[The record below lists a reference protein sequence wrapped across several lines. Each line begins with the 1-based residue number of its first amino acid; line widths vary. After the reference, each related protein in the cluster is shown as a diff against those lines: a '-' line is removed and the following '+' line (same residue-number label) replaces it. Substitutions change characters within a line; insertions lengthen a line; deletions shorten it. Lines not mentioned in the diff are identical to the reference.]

1 MTEQEYNAADGI
13 RRSALWRMHESPEK
27 YKWFLEHPEPATP
40 ALVFGSAAHKMLLE
54 PESFSS
60 EFVIAPDCDKRTKAG
75 KERYERFVA
84 ELGDRTIISQDD
96 FDTIRDMTDKA
107 RSVPYVQKLLAGE
120 HEVPFFWTD
129 EDTGERCKV
138 RLDILA
144 DMDGTLTVADY
155 KTAADARTDAFI
167 HSMFKL
173 GYTLQAFMYTEAVMK
188 CMGLDERPDFV
199 FVVQEKKPPF
209 AINAIQVTDDVMVAG
224 MDAFREYIG
233 LVHECKE
240 TGYFWGYNGPF
251 GEPNETYLPGYVNIG
266 DEKDD

>member
-27 YKWFLEHPEPATP
+27 YKWFLEHPEPSTP

-54 PESFSS
+54 PESFST
-60 EFVIAPDCDKRTKAG
+60 EFVIAPDCDRRTKAG

-96 FDTIRDMTDKA
+96 FDTIRDITDKA

-155 KTAADARTDAFI
+155 KTANSAETNVFVNK
-167 HSMFKL
+167 MYQL
-173 GYTLQAFMYTEAVMK
+173 GYHLQAFMYTEAVMK
-188 CMGLDERPDFV
+188 CLNLTERPDFV
-199 FVVQEKKPPF
+199 FIAQEKKPPF
-209 AINAIQVTDDVMVAG
+209 ALNYILVTEDVMLAG

-233 LVHECKE
+233 LVHECKA
-240 TGYFWGYNGPF
+240 TGYWPGYNGIF
-251 GEPNETYLPGYVNIG
+251 NEPNETFLPGWMSLG
-266 DEKDD
+266 DEED